1 MSIKDK
7 LIKYRIV
14 IAISVISILL
24 IAIVCRIFAYQSR
37 DYKVKLYLDHAE
49 IVRYIGKKSDVVIPD
64 RLWGK
69 RVTVIGDRAFKNN
82 YRVKSVIISDNVE
95 EIGQSAFYSCSNLE
109 NVTCGKNLKKIC
121 YSAFWDCS
129 ELKNVS
135 LNEGLIVIDIC
146 AFSGAKKLKTIEIPS
161 TVEDI
166 EWDAFLYSGLENI
179 VFKGDKTYVKRSAL
193 KATPWFENQ
202 EGYVI
207 CGDSVLIAYNGDE
220 EVLNIPSGVKHLCFS
235 VNENVKEVYIPDTVT
250 TIYDEDDS
258 LFTNDMVIYMPAND
272 IEIYYG
278 VRTKEYVKDVNIVT
292 TAGSYA
298 EQIAKEY
305 GMQCT
310 IVDEIV
316 YPEN

>member
-7 LIKYRIV
+7 LIKHRIV

-49 IVRYIGKKSDVVIPD
+49 IVRYTGRESDVVIPD

-69 RVTVIGDRAFKNN
+69 KVTVIGDRAFKNKD
-82 YRVKSVIISDNVE
+82 RVKKVIISDNVE
-95 EIGQSAFYSCSNLE
+95 EIDRYAFQRCSNLE
-109 NVTCGKNLKKIC
+109 NVICGKNVKKVGVG
-121 YSAFWDCS
+121 AFEYCDK
-129 ELKNVS
+129 LKNVF
-135 LNEGLIVIDIC
+135 LNEGLIEIQSC
-146 AFSGAKKLKTIEIPS
+146 AFVSTEELKTIEIPS
-161 TVEDI
+161 SVESI
-166 EWDAFLYSGLENI
+166 KGKAFWGSGLESI

-193 KATPWFENQ
+193 TATPWCKNQ

-278 VRTKEYVKDVNIVT
+278 VRTKEYVKDVHIVT

-298 EQIAKEY
+298 EQIAKEH
-305 GMQCT
+305 GMKCT

>member
-1 MSIKDK
+1 M
-7 LIKYRIV
+7 
-14 IAISVISILL
+14 
-24 IAIVCRIFAYQSR
+24 
-37 DYKVKLYLDHAE
+37 
-49 IVRYIGKKSDVVIPD
+49 
-64 RLWGK
+64 
-69 RVTVIGDRAFKNN
+69 
-82 YRVKSVIISDNVE
+82 
-95 EIGQSAFYSCSNLE
+95 
-109 NVTCGKNLKKIC
+109 TCGKNLKKIC
-121 YSAFWDCS
+121 YCAFWDCS

-135 LNEGLIVIDIC
+135 LNEGLIVIDAS
-146 AFSGAKKLKTIEIPS
+146 AFSRTEKLKTIEIPS
-161 TVEDI
+161 SVESI
-166 EWDAFLYSGLENI
+166 KGKAFWRSGLESI

-193 KATPWFENQ
+193 TATPWCKNQ

-220 EVLNIPSGVKHLCFS
+220 EVLNIPSGLKHLCFS

-258 LFTNDMVIYMPAND
+258 LFTDDRDIYISASVT
-272 IEIYYG
+272 EIRG
-278 VRTKEYVKDVNIVT
+278 GICKEDYFKDVHIVT